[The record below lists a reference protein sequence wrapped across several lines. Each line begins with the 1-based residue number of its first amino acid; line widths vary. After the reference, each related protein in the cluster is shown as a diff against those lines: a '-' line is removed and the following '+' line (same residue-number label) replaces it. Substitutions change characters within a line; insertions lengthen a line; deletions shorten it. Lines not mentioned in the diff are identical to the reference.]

1 MGTLFALVL
10 TVATTSSEY
19 QDMVLG
25 VYESQQLC
33 EAAATEQ
40 QVAGECWPVEGIV
53 RNGEIPAEQVAKF

>member
-10 TVATTSSEY
+10 AVATTSGDY
-19 QDMVLG
+19 QDLVLG

-40 QVAGECWPVEGIV
+40 QVAGECWPVEAIF